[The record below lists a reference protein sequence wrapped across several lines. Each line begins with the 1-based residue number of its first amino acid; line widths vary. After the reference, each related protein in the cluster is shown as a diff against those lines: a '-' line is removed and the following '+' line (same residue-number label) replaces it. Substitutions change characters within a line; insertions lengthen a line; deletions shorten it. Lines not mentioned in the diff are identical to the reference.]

1 MKKVQ
6 TKEEKI
12 QELQEKALKILEKKK
27 DIYFFGDL
35 AIELG
40 YNRQY
45 LYDIGFS
52 PDKNDTLKTALE
64 ENKKTVKRGLRNK
77 WFNNNNPTV
86 QIALY
91 RLIADEEELNRLN
104 NSKIELTGAN
114 GTPLTPPVINIL
126 PVKPGKK

>member
-12 QELQEKALKILEKKK
+12 QELQEKALKILGKKK